1 MKRLEERITCQ
12 DADGKLYWLE
22 VFREVTRMP
31 DDSQELG
38 LREAFL
44 VGESPR
50 PVKILPGEGTFKIVG
65 KGTILRRVKDTYHP

>member
-12 DADGKLYWLE
+12 DATGKQYVVE
-22 VFREVTRMP
+22 VLREVTRMP

-44 VGESPR
+44 EGEPPR
-50 PVKILPGEGTFKIVG
+50 PVKILAADDTFEIVG
-65 KGTILRRVKDTYHP
+65 ERIILRRVKDAF

>member
-12 DADGKLYWLE
+12 DANEKRYWIE

-44 VGESPR
+44 EGEPPR
-50 PVKILPGEGTFKIVG
+50 PVKILAAEDTFEIVG
-65 KGTILRRVKDTYHP
+65 ERIVLRRVKDAF